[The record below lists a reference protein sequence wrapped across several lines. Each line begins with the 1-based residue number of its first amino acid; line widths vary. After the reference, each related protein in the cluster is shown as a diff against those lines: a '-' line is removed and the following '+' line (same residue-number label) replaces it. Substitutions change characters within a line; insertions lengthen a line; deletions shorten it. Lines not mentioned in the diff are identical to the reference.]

1 MGGETSR
8 VQTLVDEEFK
18 VNKSMATPSSV
29 ELVRS
34 AVFDRSH
41 IAAVTMSHLVRQTLV
56 LNQIES
62 LRGVKFP
69 DSVTR
74 IPVFEGIIAPQ
85 TCKSAP
91 VSFLL
96 LKMAIKIPLRFIII
110 TPMYTSHAHLLQD
123 RNPLTSVEGSCFPSQ
138 LVFLSLVRAFVA
150 SSSHQCHE
158 LHTPVRMPE
167 LTPRFLFVFSLAFMC
182 ILNRH

>member
-1 MGGETSR
+1 MQLHYEWNPK
-8 VQTLVDEEFK
+8 F
-18 VNKSMATPSSV
+18 
-29 ELVRS
+29 
-34 AVFDRSH
+34 VFQSNCNACSPGRERHQPHRRSH
-41 IAAVTMSHLVRQTLV
+41 I
-56 LNQIES
+56 
-62 LRGVKFP
+62 
-69 DSVTR
+69 
-74 IPVFEGIIAPQ
+74 PVVEGIIAPQ

-91 VSFLL
+91 VSFLFF
-96 LKMAIKIPLRFIII
+96 KMAIKIPLRFIII

-182 ILNRH
+182 ILNRHWYSLVRTNAASQISGWTHLFLLPKDPLFLQDHAAAWNP

>member
-1 MGGETSR
+1 MNGIQSLFSNPTVMLAHQDENDISLIDAHTFPFSKELSLLK
-8 VQTLVDEEFK
+8 LV
-18 VNKSMATPSSV
+18 
-29 ELVRS
+29 
-34 AVFDRSH
+34 
-41 IAAVTMSHLVRQTLV
+41 
-56 LNQIES
+56 NQ
-62 LRGVKFP
+62 
-69 DSVTR
+69 
-74 IPVFEGIIAPQ
+74 PQ
-85 TCKSAP
+85 FH
-91 VSFLL
+91 FLFF
-96 LKMAIKIPLRFIII
+96 KMAIKIPLRFIII